1 MKYTP
6 EKVFIKE
13 NDNYIEISYQ
23 AFCEGQNNVFK
34 DRFFISLHNKLM
46 EVDEAYY
53 TEFYREQRRE
63 KYLRERAIEKGDIY
77 YDSLDT
83 EEFNGEDILVDPD
96 EDVAQQVTDKL
107 MAEHV
112 RYVVSLLPDDER
124 LLIHRHYFENIPET
138 ELAKIYGVSQQA
150 ISKKMVKIRAKLK
163 NLIEN

>member
-34 DRFFISLHNKLM
+34 DRFFISLHNVLM

-107 MAEHV
+107 MAERV

>member
-34 DRFFISLHNKLM
+34 DRFFISLHNMLM

-163 NLIEN
+163 KLIEN

>member
-1 MKYTP
+1 
-6 EKVFIKE
+6 
-13 NDNYIEISYQ
+13 
-23 AFCEGQNNVFK
+23 
-34 DRFFISLHNKLM
+34 
-46 EVDEAYY
+46 
-53 TEFYREQRRE
+53 
-63 KYLRERAIEKGDIY
+63 
-77 YDSLDT
+77 
-83 EEFNGEDILVDPD
+83 
-96 EDVAQQVTDKL
+96 

>member
-23 AFCEGQNNVFK
+23 TFCEGQNNVFK
-34 DRFFISLHNKLM
+34 DRFFISLHNMLM

>member
-1 MKYTP
+1 MKYAP

-34 DRFFISLHNKLM
+34 DRFFISLHNMLM

-107 MAEHV
+107 MAERV

>member
-34 DRFFISLHNKLM
+34 DRFFISLHNMLM

-138 ELAKIYGVSQQA
+138 ELAKIYGITQQA
-150 ISKKMVKIRAKLK
+150 ISKRMLKIRAKLK

>member
-34 DRFFISLHNKLM
+34 DRFFISLHNMLM

-77 YDSLDT
+77 YNSLDT
-83 EEFNGEDILVDPD
+83 EEFCGEDILVDPD

-107 MAEHV
+107 MAEHI
-112 RYVVSLLPDDER
+112 RYIVSLLPEDER
-124 LLIHRHYFENIPET
+124 ELIEALFFNGYSERQWSRISGIPQRT
-138 ELAKIYGVSQQA
+138 ICYRKNVILQ
-150 ISKKMVKIRAKLK
+150 KLK
-163 NLIEN
+163 KILKN

>member
-1 MKYTP
+1 MKYSP
-6 EKVFIKE
+6 KQVFIKE

-34 DRFFISLHNKLM
+34 DRFFISLHNMLM

>member
-34 DRFFISLHNKLM
+34 DRFFISLHNMLM

-53 TEFYREQRRE
+53 AEFYREHRRE

>member
-34 DRFFISLHNKLM
+34 DRFFISLHNMLM

-150 ISKKMVKIRAKLK
+150 ISKKIVKIRAKLK

>member
-1 MKYTP
+1 MKYAP

-34 DRFFISLHNKLM
+34 DRFFISLHNMLM
-46 EVDEAYY
+46 EVDQAYY

>member
-34 DRFFISLHNKLM
+34 DRFFISLHNMLM

-112 RYVVSLLPDDER
+112 RYVVSLLPSDER
-124 LLIHRHYFENIPET
+124 ELIEALFFKGYSERQWSRIS
-138 ELAKIYGVSQQA
+138 GVPQRTICYRKNVILQ
-150 ISKKMVKIRAKLK
+150 KLK
-163 NLIEN
+163 KILKN

>member
-1 MKYTP
+1 MKYAP
-6 EKVFIKE
+6 KQVFIKE

-34 DRFFISLHNKLM
+34 DRFFISLHNMLM

>member
-1 MKYTP
+1 MKYAP

-34 DRFFISLHNKLM
+34 DRFFISLHNMLM

-107 MAEHV
+107 MAERV

-150 ISKKMVKIRAKLK
+150 ISKKMIKIRAKLK

>member
-1 MKYTP
+1 MKYAP

-34 DRFFISLHNKLM
+34 DRFFISLHNMLM

>member
-1 MKYTP
+1 MKYSP
-6 EKVFIKE
+6 KQVFIKE

-34 DRFFISLHNKLM
+34 DRFFISLHNMLM

-107 MAEHV
+107 MAERV

-138 ELAKIYGVSQQA
+138 ELAKIYGITQQA

>member
-34 DRFFISLHNKLM
+34 DRFFISLHNMLM

-163 NLIEN
+163 NLIVN

>member
-34 DRFFISLHNKLM
+34 DRFFISLHNMLM

-63 KYLRERAIEKGDIY
+63 KYLRERAVEKGDIY

>member
-34 DRFFISLHNKLM
+34 DRFFISLHNMLM

-124 LLIHRHYFENIPET
+124 LLIYRHYFENIPET

>member
-34 DRFFISLHNKLM
+34 DRFFISLHNMLM

-53 TEFYREQRRE
+53 AEFYREQRRE